1 MERLQKVI
9 AAAGVA
15 SRRKAEQLIAD
26 GHVKVNGKVVTEMGV
41 QVGPQ
46 DEVSVDGVIL
56 NQEEKVYFLLNKPK
70 QVICAVSD
78 DRGRQ
83 TVVDCL
89 PDVKE
94 RIFPVG
100 RLDYES
106 TGLLIMT
113 NDGEF
118 ANCLMHPRYHL
129 PKTYEVAIN
138 GVLTDQ
144 MIHMLERGIQLD
156 DGMTLPAQVQ
166 LLSRLEGKKKT
177 VFLIT
182 IFEGRNREIR
192 RMMEYFHCEVTRLN
206 RIGYG
211 FLDLGSLRQGQ
222 YRRLRRYEVR
232 KLMHMA
238 QSGMPAED
246 STSGSGS
253 M

>member
-138 GVLTDQ
+138 GILTDQ
-144 MIHMLERGIQLD
+144 MM
-156 DGMTLPAQVQ
+156 
-166 LLSRLEGKKKT
+166 
-177 VFLIT
+177 
-182 IFEGRNREIR
+182 GRNREIR